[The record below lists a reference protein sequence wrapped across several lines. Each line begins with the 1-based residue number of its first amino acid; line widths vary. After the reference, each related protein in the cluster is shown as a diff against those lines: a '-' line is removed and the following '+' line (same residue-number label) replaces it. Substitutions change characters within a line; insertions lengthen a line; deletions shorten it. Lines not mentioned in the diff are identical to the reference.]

1 MSFNLFADNKISNG
15 SNGDKDMHDSI
26 PNQVDLSEV
35 KGSNKENPIQ
45 IQASIKLILHQ
56 MF

>member
-1 MSFNLFADNKISNG
+1 MQYYSG